1 MSERIPCKNPECS
14 HTILPAT
21 AERTKGLCMPCV
33 QAAEKKERDEYIR
46 KNRRDL
52 NEFEGITDP
61 VEWLKI
67 IHHPMK
73 IDPLINR
80 IPHATPTDQLY
91 SGLSRNDQLRL
102 AKHAES
108 LIGTERNDEA
118 DEIVLCLAAFTDAPL
133 ENCLRA
139 FLDHG
144 SVRPSLPFCRASSD
158 IRDELIDMV
167 ERDGANR
174 NHILLALAWIGDPTV
189 VELFEHWKKRP
200 PSWTESLYV
209 PPQDYSREAGWELT
223 DDGQRRD
230 LYFNDCTKLL
240 RGQSIS
246 PHKFRAITTREDSCP
261 WCSQRLTN
269 LIDVVPSEFGMFEV
283 SVAIDRVQVA
293 TCEVCTAFGTV
304 FGAMDGSGHGQWS
317 PENARPEYLPDDAE
331 TWARLPQD
339 SLTPGSKR
347 STLSGATWFLPTTFS
362 QLGGHPTW
370 IQDAEYPQCPT
381 CSQTMMFLAQVAND
395 EIQDYSEGIYY
406 AFVCPACRT
415 TATGYQQS

>member
-1 MSERIPCKNPECS
+1 
-14 HTILPAT
+14 
-21 AERTKGLCMPCV
+21 MPCV
-33 QAAEKKERDEYIR
+33 QAAEKKERDEYVR
-46 KNRRDL
+46 KNRRDV

-61 VEWLKI
+61 VECLKI
-67 IHHPMK
+67 IHQPSK
-73 IDPLINR
+73 SDPLINR
-80 IPHATPTDQLY
+80 IPHAIPTDELY
-91 SGLSRNDQLRL
+91 LELSHSDQLRL

-108 LIGTERNDEA
+108 LIGTERNDQA
-118 DEIVLCLAAFTDAPL
+118 NEIVSCLAAFTDAPL

-144 SVRPSLPFCRASSD
+144 SVWPSLPFSRASSD

-189 VELFEHWKKRP
+189 AELFQQWKTRP
-200 PSWTESLYV
+200 PFWADSLYV

-240 RGQSIS
+240 RGQSVS
-246 PHKFRAITTREDSCP
+246 PDKFQAVRGREDACP

-293 TCEVCTAFGTV
+293 TCEICTAFGTV
-304 FGAMDGSGHGQWS
+304 FGVMNESGHGKWF
-317 PENARPEYLPDDAE
+317 PENARPAHLPDDAE
-331 TWARLPQD
+331 TWTRLPQD
-339 SLTPGSKR
+339 SLTTGSKR
-347 STLSGATWFLPTTFS
+347 PSLSVASWFLPTTFS

-370 IQDAEYPQCPT
+370 IQDAEYPRCPT
-381 CSQTMMFLAQVAND
+381 CSRTMMFLAQVAND
-395 EIQDYSEGIYY
+395 EIEDYSEGIYY
-406 AFVCPACRT
+406 AFVCSLCSM